1 MSDSSTN
8 KKESVHSRHCC
19 VKHGCKYGEEDCP
32 VWLGYEEQSH
42 PCETCMWYS
51 EEPIYNIPTV
61 SEEELNNRR
70 NSIED
75 YWS

>member
-19 VKHGCKYGEEDCP
+19 IEHGCKYGEEDCP
-32 VWLGYEEQSH
+32 VWLGYEKQDH
-42 PCETCMWYS
+42 HCEICMWCT
-51 EEPIYNIPTV
+51 EELYNIPTV

>member
-1 MSDSSTN
+1 MSDLPTN

-19 VKHGCKYGEEDCP
+19 IEHGCKYGEEDCP
-32 VWLGYEEQSH
+32 VWLGYEKQTSQ
-42 PCETCMWYS
+42 CESCAWTQNELKYKQPM
-51 EEPIYNIPTV
+51 I
-61 SEEELNNRR
+61 SEEELIKRR